1 MIEIQIKTK
10 FNTIVFIILKLS
22 LLKFPQLVG
31 QTTIINWLPVLIK
44 QQQRTGTDDDILE
57 RCCYSRDCFAANLS
71 GTRSHWFRPE
81 CDRVQD
87 AKVD

>member
-1 MIEIQIKTK
+1 MIKIQTKTK
-10 FNTIVFIILKLS
+10 LNTILFIILKLS

-31 QTTIINWLPVLIK
+31 QTTINWLPVLIK

-57 RCCYSRDCFAANLS
+57 RCCYSRDCIAANLS
-71 GTRSHWFRPE
+71 GTRSHWFRPG
-81 CDRVQD
+81 CDSVQD